1 MNRKALIIY
10 CTETDSGELAGPKMD
25 NENIR
30 KYLKSDVG
38 GQWYDDEIISLEN
51 PTIGKV
57 RRCIANEFDDADYS
71 FIVFTGHGG
80 IDETDGQ
87 DYLEVVDG
95 DMSLSTLITDAPR
108 QTLIIDACR
117 GYFRRIPDSL
127 QKSFSNV
134 YEYFSGHPN
143 TRIIFDRAVSQ
154 AEEGLTVLYSASA
167 NQSSLDTNKG
177 GAYLYSLLSICKEWE
192 EIVKGKEGYLDLKN
206 AHEIACEY
214 LRDNFVTIQKPTMNT
229 EKRGCFFPIAV
240 SSIPKNRILNKKLY
254 IVNC

>member
-95 DMSLSTLITDAPR
+95 DVSLSTLITDAPR

-214 LRDNFVTIQKPTMNT
+214 LRDNFLTNQKPEMNM
-229 EKRGCFFPIAV
+229 EKRKFYFPIAV
-240 SSIPKNRILNKKLY
+240 NASLCNDYVPKRIIIK
-254 IVNC
+254 

>member
-1 MNRKALIIY
+1 MNRKALIVY
-10 CTETDSGELAGPKMD
+10 CTDTNSGKLTGPKMD

-57 RRCIANEFDDADYS
+57 RRCIANEFDDADNS

-95 DMSLSTLITDAPR
+95 DVSLSTLITDAPR

-192 EIVKGKEGYLDLKN
+192 KVDKGREEYLGLKN
-206 AHEIACEY
+206 AHEMACEY
-214 LRDNFVTIQKPTMNT
+214 LWDNFLTTQKPAMNI
-229 EKRGCFFPIAV
+229 EKRKFYFPIAV
-240 SSIPKNRILNKKLY
+240 NASLSNDYVPKRI
-254 IVNC
+254 IVVK

>member
-10 CTETDSGELAGPKMD
+10 CTDTNSGELTGPKMD

-38 GQWYDDEIISLEN
+38 GQWYDNEIISLEN

-57 RRCIANEFDDADYS
+57 KRCIANEFDDADYS

-95 DMSLSTLITDAPR
+95 DMSLSTLLTNAPR

-192 EIVKGKEGYLDLKN
+192 EDVKGKEGYLDLKN

-214 LRDNFVTIQKPTMNT
+214 LRDNFLTTQKPAMNM
-229 EKRGCFFPIAV
+229 EKRKFYFPIAV
-240 SSIPKNRILNKKLY
+240 NASLLNDHVTKRVI
-254 IVNC
+254 IVN